1 MSTETV
7 VLNGASLTVDDLV
20 RLGTEPR
27 TGVDVR
33 EESLRVVDK
42 GHRMVEQVVEAY
54 RRGEGEPIYG
64 VNTGFG
70 FFRHKKIKASDLSR
84 LQKNIL
90 LSHAAGVAP
99 GRGEDGYF
107 GADTVRMTL
116 AVRLNAFLKG
126 LSGVSRELVLVI
138 KEMINRGVIPVVP
151 VQGSV
156 GSSGDLCPLAHLFL
170 PLVGEGQF
178 YVLDE
183 GAGNL
188 RAGSDL
194 GQVLGLEIPRL
205 GPKAGLALTNG
216 ATFSAAMLA
225 LAVRQATIL
234 LDAGDVAASLSLEA
248 LCGKQAAL
256 HPQIH
261 RARGLKGQ
269 ETAAARMR
277 ALLEGSQLVDRSGDA
292 QDNYS
297 FRCAPQVHGASRDA
311 VEYIRNVVEREIN
324 AATDNPLFFP
334 EDGILSGGNFH
345 GQPLALAADF
355 LSIALAE
362 LASISERR
370 TQALLDPHFNRNL
383 PANLVARGGLDSGFM
398 IAQYTAASLVS
409 ENKSLAHP
417 ASVDSI
423 PTSANT
429 EDHNSM
435 STIACRTSLEVVAN
449 ARTVLGIELLVAS
462 QALEW
467 RVLMGRDPVSG
478 CPEEDLAHEAERF
491 RSLAG
496 RQGSS
501 AVVDQLGRGTAA
513 AYGAIRQRV
522 PPLWEDRPLSS
533 DIRAAAE
540 LVGSGLLTQIVQR
553 ATAA

>member
-7 VLNGASLTVDDLV
+7 VLNGSSLTVDDLV
-20 RLGTEPR
+20 RLGAEPHTR
-27 TGVDVR
+27 VDVR
-33 EESLRVVDK
+33 EESLRVVDR
-42 GHRMVEQVVEAY
+42 GQRMVEQAVDAY

-70 FFRHKKIKASDLSR
+70 FFKHKRIQVSDLDR
-84 LQKNIL
+84 LQRNIL

-107 GADTVRMTL
+107 GADAVRMTL
-116 AVRLNAFLKG
+116 VVRLNAFLKG

-138 KEMINRGVIPVVP
+138 KEMINRGVIAMVP

-194 GQVLGLEIPRL
+194 GLILGLEIPTL

-225 LAVRQATIL
+225 LASHQATVL
-234 LDAGDVAASLSLEA
+234 LDTADVAASLSLEA

-261 RARGLKGQ
+261 RARGMKGQ

-277 ALLEGSQLVDRSGDA
+277 ALLEGSRLLDRSGDA

-311 VEYIRNVVEREIN
+311 VAYIRDVVEREIN

-334 EDGILSGGNFH
+334 KHGILSGGNFH

-355 LSIALAE
+355 LSIALTE
-362 LASISERR
+362 LGSISERR

-409 ENKSLAHP
+409 ESKSLAHP

-435 STIACRTSLEVVAN
+435 STISCRAALKVA
-449 ARTVLGIELLVAS
+449 ASVRAVLGIELLVAS

-467 RVLMGRDPVSG
+467 RVLMKRDPVSG
-478 CPEEDLAHEAERF
+478 CPEEDLTHEAERF
-491 RSLAG
+491 RALA
-496 RQGSS
+496 RRSGSS
-501 AVVDQLGRGTAA
+501 TVADHLGRGTAA
-513 AYGAIRQRV
+513 AYGAIRQSV
-522 PPLWEDRPLSS
+522 PPLWEDRPLSG
-533 DIRAAAE
+533 DIAAAAE
-540 LVGSGLLTQIVQR
+540 LVGSGLLTQVTQG
-553 ATAA
+553 AMAA